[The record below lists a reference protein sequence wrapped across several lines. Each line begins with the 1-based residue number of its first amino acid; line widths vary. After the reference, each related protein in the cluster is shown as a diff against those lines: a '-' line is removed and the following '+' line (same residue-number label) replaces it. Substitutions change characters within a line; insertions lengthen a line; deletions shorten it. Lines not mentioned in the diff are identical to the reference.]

1 MQVCLSAPP
10 LSHPP
15 FPPLNLLVPLEP
27 ARMDLLHT
35 FSSLVLGTREVFT
48 VQVPASQRQANPD
61 SPSTLGPQRVGTLSV
76 FFYQYFNLLGL
87 VPPPAATSTWLLGHP
102 FLVRAL
108 LAPFSE
114 VSSTRIRSFPI
125 FPICHAEVSST
136 RVDH

>member
-76 FFYQYFNLLGL
+76 FFYQYLNLLGL
-87 VPPPAATSTWLLGHP
+87 VPPPAATSTWHSDKPSAVL
-102 FLVRAL
+102 
-108 LAPFSE
+108 
-114 VSSTRIRSFPI
+114 
-125 FPICHAEVSST
+125 
-136 RVDH
+136 